1 MSIIL
6 ALETATSA
14 CSAALWLNGDVE
26 LQFEIAPQRHS
37 GIILTMVDTLLE
49 KNGIKLNCIDA
60 IAFGSG
66 PGSFM
71 GVRIAAAVAQ
81 GLAFGIDRPV
91 IPVSTLQTL
100 AQAAYQKKK
109 SQYVLAG
116 WDARMNS
123 VYWGGYQ
130 VDARNIMQPIIPD
143 QVSDPANINWPDK
156 NWFAVGNAW
165 MIYRSAFKKAVSQAD
180 IVIYP
185 DAASLTVIANQKYL
199 EGDVLPPEK
208 SESTY
213 IRDQVTQTPFLK

>member
-1 MSIIL
+1 M
-6 ALETATSA
+6 
-14 CSAALWLNGDVE
+14 ALWLNGDIE

-37 GIILTMVDTLLE
+37 DIILTMINTLLE
-49 KNGIKLNCIDA
+49 KREIKLNCIDA

-71 GVRIAAAVAQ
+71 GVRIAAAVSQ

-100 AQAAYQKKK
+100 AQAAYQKKN
-109 SQYVLAG
+109 SEYVLAG
-116 WDARMNS
+116 WDARVNS
-123 VYWGGYQ
+123 IYWGGYQ
-130 VDARNIMQPIIPD
+130 VDTRHIMQPIIPD
-143 QVSDPANINWPDK
+143 QVSNPADISWPDK
-156 NWFAVGNAW
+156 NWLAVGNAW
-165 MIYRSAFKKAVSQAD
+165 MVYRSVLKKAISQAD

-208 SESTY
+208 SKSTY
-213 IRDQVTQTPFLK
+213 IRNQVTKTSLNK